1 MKTIRDLGAEFF
13 RWEMATAVAGH
24 FLRIDPF
31 DEPNVQESKDNTTRL
46 LRVYAE
52 KGRLPEGDPVLESNS
67 IALYGDAESLVRAG
81 SEGTLESALT
91 AFLGSLKPGDYVA
104 FLAYLPTIG
113 EHEEL
118 IQDARLAVR
127 DTLRVATTFGY
138 GPRYLHS
145 TGQLHKGGPNNGV
158 FIQITADPRRDLPI
172 PGQEYT
178 FGTLIRAQSMGDL
191 ESLHEHGRRAIRLHI
206 RGDHA
211 VGVEHIRE
219 AIREAVKP
227 LGI

>member
-24 FLRIDPF
+24 FLGIDPF

-46 LRVYAE
+46 LQAYAE

-67 IALYGDAESLVRAG
+67 ISIYGDAESLVRAG

-91 AFLGSLKPGDYVA
+91 AFLRGVKPGDYIA

-145 TGQLHKGGPNNGV
+145 TGQLHKGGPNKGV

-172 PGQEYT
+172 PSQEYT
-178 FGTLIRAQSMGDL
+178 FGTLVRAQGLGDL
-191 ESLHEHGRRAIRLHI
+191 ESLRQHGRRAIRLHI